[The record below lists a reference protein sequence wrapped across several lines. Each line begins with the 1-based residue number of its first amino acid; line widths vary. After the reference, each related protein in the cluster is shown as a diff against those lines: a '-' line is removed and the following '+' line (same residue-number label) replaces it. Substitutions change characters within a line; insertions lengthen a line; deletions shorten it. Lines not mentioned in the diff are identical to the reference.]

1 MLFALAARDL
11 ASARIADLWAESARP
26 DKEIEALELL
36 RSSHPRL
43 VGVNRRLAECYLH
56 MDKPDLDV
64 AIRRIEEE
72 AGCDAA
78 FSGDSIVRLLLH
90 QCGRSSE
97 AKRQLDE
104 ARVQYES
111 SSMSLGQRTAIHNV
125 LKLSWS
131 WRPISGR
138 CYLSHCEES

>member
-1 MLFALAARDL
+1 MCAARPCCWRLTARQAWDAARDSNPKTIGGRMLFALAARDL

-64 AIRRIEEE
+64 AIRRIEE
-72 AGCDAA
+72 DPP
-78 FSGDSIVRLLLH
+78 
-90 QCGRSSE
+90 RSRS
-97 AKRQLDE
+97 
-104 ARVQYES
+104 
-111 SSMSLGQRTAIHNV
+111 
-125 LKLSWS
+125 
-131 WRPISGR
+131 P
-138 CYLSHCEES
+138 

>member
-64 AIRRIEEE
+64 AIRRIEE
-72 AGCDAA
+72 DPPR
-78 FSGDSIVRLLLH
+78 SRSPRPPRLRRPLRPAREPARSTAHLE
-90 QCGRSSE
+90 CGHRV
-97 AKRQLDE
+97 
-104 ARVQYES
+104 ARVG
-111 SSMSLGQRTAIHNV
+111 M
-125 LKLSWS
+125 
-131 WRPISGR
+131 
-138 CYLSHCEES
+138 

>member
-64 AIRRIEEE
+64 AIRRLKRRPVAMRLSARIVSSGCFCISAVE
-72 AGCDAA
+72 AQRR
-78 FSGDSIVRLLLH
+78 SGS
-90 QCGRSSE
+90 
-97 AKRQLDE
+97 
-104 ARVQYES
+104 
-111 SSMSLGQRTAIHNV
+111 
-125 LKLSWS
+125 
-131 WRPISGR
+131 
-138 CYLSHCEES
+138 